1 MMEAHPVVETPSSG
15 PPATLD
21 GAYRRITMRLLPF
34 LMVLWILSWIDRV
47 NIGFAKLQMLAD
59 LKFSETVYGIGAG
72 IFFIGYFICE
82 VPSNLLLER
91 IGARKTIA
99 RITFLWGICCVAMM
113 FVTTPAFFFV
123 LRFFLGVFEAG
134 FYPGVILFLTYW
146 YPTERRAKVFGLFMS
161 ASALA
166 GVIGGP
172 LAGGIL
178 TGMNGVNG
186 WAGWQWVFLL
196 EGIPSIL
203 AGVVTLLY
211 LTDRPSKA
219 GWLTPEQRALV
230 EADLARDAAALGQ
243 REHRILA
250 SLKDVRVWQCIAI
263 FFCIVTANSALTF
276 FGPSVVRE
284 AGFTDPLTVGW
295 IMSAAY
301 LCGGA
306 GMILNGRHSDRT
318 GEARLH
324 CGVPASIGALAI
336 AAVGFLIPSSPVLAM
351 ALILGRPIETE
362 MMKMLRTPW
371 LRQAALAPVV
381 LAAGC
386 VAPGSFGHAPTE
398 ADFATIQPGMSSQ
411 EVLARFGRPTW
422 IFGVRQENMSIWNY
436 RYNRNDCVIYQIGV
450 RPDGTVRDAGTGY
463 DPACDGPSHL

>member
-1 MMEAHPVVETPSSG
+1 MAGISQPAVGIPAFG

-47 NIGFAKLQMLAD
+47 NIGFAKLQMLSD

-82 VPSNLLLER
+82 VPSNLLLEY

-113 FVTTPAFFFV
+113 FVTTPAFFYV

-219 GWLTPEQRALV
+219 TWLTPDERALV
-230 EADLARDAAALGQ
+230 EADLARDAAALGP
-243 REHRILA
+243 REHRIMA
-250 SLKDVRVWQCIAI
+250 SLKDIRVWQCIAI

-306 GMILNGRHSDRT
+306 GMIFNGRHSDRT

-324 CGVPASIGALAI
+324 CGVPATVGAIAIALVGVLIASSPILAMLALALAI
-336 AAVGFLIPSSPVLAM
+336 VGTMSAIPVFWQIPGRFLAGSAAAAGI
-351 ALILGRPIETE
+351 ALINSVANLAGFGAPAAMGYLREHTGSVSTGLYLVAAFEFASLLLILRFIPAETPVME
-362 MMKMLRTPW
+362 RRAEART
-371 LRQAALAPVV
+371 A
-381 LAAGC
+381 
-386 VAPGSFGHAPTE
+386 HE
-398 ADFATIQPGMSSQ
+398 
-411 EVLARFGRPTW
+411 
-422 IFGVRQENMSIWNY
+422 
-436 RYNRNDCVIYQIGV
+436 
-450 RPDGTVRDAGTGY
+450 
-463 DPACDGPSHL
+463 PA

>member
-1 MMEAHPVVETPSSG
+1 MTIQARGAIDTLPLAASS
-15 PPATLD
+15 ALD
-21 GAYRRITMRLLPF
+21 DTYRRITWRLLPF
-34 LMVLWILSWIDRV
+34 LMFLWVLSWIDRV
-47 NIGFAKLQMLAD
+47 NIGFAKLQMLAE

-72 IFFIGYFICE
+72 IFFIGYFLCE

-99 RITFLWGICCVAMM
+99 RITLLWGLCCVAMM
-113 FVTTPAFFFV
+113 FVTTPAFFYV
-123 LRFFLGVFEAG
+123 LRFLLGVFEAG

-146 YPTERRAKVFGLFMS
+146 YPSERRAKVFGLFMS

-172 LAGGIL
+172 LAGAIMA
-178 TGMNGVNG
+178 GMHGVNG
-186 WAGWQWVFLL
+186 WSGWQWVFLL

-203 AGVVTLLY
+203 AGLVTLIY

-219 GWLTPEQRALV
+219 GWLTPEQRALI
-230 EADLARDAAALGQ
+230 EADLARDAEALGP

-276 FGPSVVRE
+276 FGPSVVRD

-324 CGVPASIGALAI
+324 CGVPAFIGALAI
-336 AAVGFLIPSSPVLAM
+336 ALTGVFVTSAPALALVMLALAIVGTMSAIPVFWQIPGRFLAGSAAAAGI
-351 ALILGRPIETE
+351 ALINSVANLAGFGAPAV
-362 MMKMLRTPW
+362 MGYLREHSGSVSTGLW
-371 LRQAALAPVV
+371 LVAAVEAAALV
-381 LAAGC
+381 LILIFVPPATSAMERRAQARAA
-386 VAPGSFGHAPTE
+386 HE
-398 ADFATIQPGMSSQ
+398 
-411 EVLARFGRPTW
+411 
-422 IFGVRQENMSIWNY
+422 
-436 RYNRNDCVIYQIGV
+436 
-450 RPDGTVRDAGTGY
+450 
-463 DPACDGPSHL
+463 PA

>member
-1 MMEAHPVVETPSSG
+1 MTIQAPGATDTLPIAASS
-15 PPATLD
+15 ALD
-21 GAYRRITMRLLPF
+21 DTYRRITWRLLPF
-34 LMVLWILSWIDRV
+34 LMFLWVLSWIDRV
-47 NIGFAKLQMLAD
+47 NIGFAKLQMLAE
-59 LKFSETVYGIGAG
+59 LRFSETVYGIGAG
-72 IFFIGYFICE
+72 IFFIGYFLCE

-99 RITFLWGICCVAMM
+99 RITLLWGLCCVAMM
-113 FVTTPAFFFV
+113 FVTTPAFFYV
-123 LRFFLGVFEAG
+123 LRFLLGVFEAG

-146 YPTERRAKVFGLFMS
+146 YPSERRAKVFGLFMS

-172 LAGGIL
+172 LAGAIMA
-178 TGMNGVNG
+178 GMHGVNG
-186 WAGWQWVFLL
+186 WSGWQWVFLL

-203 AGVVTLLY
+203 AGLVTLIY

-219 GWLTPEQRALV
+219 AWLTPEQRALV
-230 EADLARDAAALGQ
+230 EADLARDAEALGP

-250 SLKDVRVWQCIAI
+250 SLKDPRVWQCIAI

-276 FGPSVVRE
+276 FGPSVVRD

-324 CGVPASIGALAI
+324 CGVPAFIGALAI
-336 AAVGFLIPSSPVLAM
+336 ALTGFFITDAPALALVMLALAIVGTMSAIPVFWQIPGRFLAGSAAAAGI
-351 ALILGRPIETE
+351 ALINSVANLAGFGAPAV
-362 MMKMLRTPW
+362 MGYLREHSGSVSTGLW
-371 LRQAALAPVV
+371 LVAAVEAAALV
-381 LAAGC
+381 LILAFVPPATSAMERRARARAA
-386 VAPGSFGHAPTE
+386 HE
-398 ADFATIQPGMSSQ
+398 
-411 EVLARFGRPTW
+411 
-422 IFGVRQENMSIWNY
+422 
-436 RYNRNDCVIYQIGV
+436 
-450 RPDGTVRDAGTGY
+450 
-463 DPACDGPSHL
+463 PA

>member
-1 MMEAHPVVETPSSG
+1 MSGAAQPVAGSPAFG

-21 GAYRRITMRLLPF
+21 GAYRRITWRLLPF
-34 LMVLWILSWIDRV
+34 LMILWILSWIDRV
-47 NIGFAKLQMLAD
+47 NIGFAKLQMLSE

-82 VPSNLLLER
+82 VPSNLLLEY

-113 FVTTPAFFFV
+113 FVTTPAFFYV

-146 YPTERRAKVFGLFMS
+146 YPSERRAKVFGLFMS
-161 ASALA
+161 ASAFA

-172 LAGGIL
+172 LAGAIMG
-178 TGMNGVNG
+178 GMHGVNG
-186 WAGWQWVFLL
+186 WSGWQWVFLL

-203 AGVVTLLY
+203 AGVVTLFY

-219 GWLTPEQRALV
+219 GWLTQEERALV
-230 EADLARDAAALGQ
+230 EADLARDAAALGP
-243 REHRILA
+243 REHRIVA
-250 SLKDVRVWQCIAI
+250 SLKDARVWQCIAI

-276 FGPSVVRE
+276 FGPSVVRD

-324 CGVPASIGALAI
+324 CGVSAFVGALAI
-336 AAVGFLIPSSPVLAM
+336 ALTGLLLHGAPVLALVALGVAIVGTM
-351 ALILGRPIETE
+351 SAIPVFWQIPGRFLAGSAAAAGIALINSV
-362 MMKMLRTPW
+362 
-371 LRQAALAPVV
+371 ANLA
-381 LAAGC
+381 G
-386 VAPGSFGHAPTE
+386 FGAPTVMGYLRE
-398 ADFATIQPGMSSQ
+398 HTGSPATGLWLVAAV
-411 EVLARFGRPTW
+411 EVLALVLILAFVPRAT
-422 IFGVRQENMSIWNY
+422 
-436 RYNRNDCVIYQIGV
+436 
-450 RPDGTVRDAGTGY
+450 
-463 DPACDGPSHL
+463 PALERRAAARAAHEPA

>member
-1 MMEAHPVVETPSSG
+1 MAIQSHPASDASSFGPSTALDET
-15 PPATLD
+15 
-21 GAYRRITMRLLPF
+21 YRRITWRLLPF
-34 LMVLWILSWIDRV
+34 LMLLWILSWIDRV

-72 IFFIGYFICE
+72 IFFIGYFLCE
-82 VPSNLLLER
+82 VPSNLLLEY

-113 FVTTPAFFFV
+113 FVTTPAFFYV
-123 LRFFLGVFEAG
+123 LRFLLGVFEAG

-161 ASALA
+161 ASAIA

-178 TGMNGVNG
+178 TGMDGVNG

-196 EGIPSIL
+196 EGIPSVI
-203 AGVVTLLY
+203 AGVVTLFY

-230 EADLARDAAALGQ
+230 EADLARDAAALGH
-243 REHRILA
+243 REHRVLV
-250 SLKDVRVWQCIAI
+250 SLKDIRVWQCIAI
-263 FFCIVTANSALTF
+263 FFCIITANSALTF

-284 AGFTDPLTVGW
+284 AGYPDPLTVGW
-295 IMSAAY
+295 IMAAAY

-324 CGVPASIGALAI
+324 CGVPAMIGALAI
-336 AAVGFLIPSSPVLAM
+336 ALVGVLVPSSPVPAMLALAVAIVGTM
-351 ALILGRPIETE
+351 SAIPVFWQIPGRFLAGSAAAAGIALINSVANLAGFGAPATMGYLREQTGSVSAGLWLVSAIEF
-362 MMKMLRTPW
+362 
-371 LRQAALAPVV
+371 AALV
-381 LAAGC
+381 LILAFIPPATPALERRAA
-386 VAPGSFGHAPTE
+386 
-398 ADFATIQPGMSSQ
+398 
-411 EVLARFGRPTW
+411 ARAAH
-422 IFGVRQENMSIWNY
+422 E
-436 RYNRNDCVIYQIGV
+436 
-450 RPDGTVRDAGTGY
+450 
-463 DPACDGPSHL
+463 PA

>member
-1 MMEAHPVVETPSSG
+1 MVGAAQAPVGS
-15 PPATLD
+15 PPFGAPASLD
-21 GAYRRITMRLLPF
+21 GAYRRITWRLLPF

-47 NIGFAKLQMLAD
+47 NIGFAKLQMLSD

-82 VPSNLLLER
+82 VPSNLLLEY

-113 FVTTPAFFFV
+113 FVTTPAFFYV

-219 GWLTPEQRALV
+219 GWLTPEERALV
-230 EADLARDAAALGQ
+230 EADLARDAAALGP

-250 SLKDVRVWQCIAI
+250 SLKDIRVWQCIAI

-318 GEARLH
+318 GEARMH
-324 CGVPASIGALAI
+324 CGVPALIGSLAI

-351 ALILGRPIETE
+351 LALAVAIVGTMSAIPVFWQIPGRFLAGSAAAAGIALINSV
-362 MMKMLRTPW
+362 
-371 LRQAALAPVV
+371 ANLA
-381 LAAGC
+381 G
-386 VAPGSFGHAPTE
+386 FGAPTAMGYLRE
-398 ADFATIQPGMSSQ
+398 HTGSVSAGLWLVAAFEFATLLLILLFVPPASPAL
-411 EVLARFGRPTW
+411 ERRAVARAAH
-422 IFGVRQENMSIWNY
+422 E
-436 RYNRNDCVIYQIGV
+436 
-450 RPDGTVRDAGTGY
+450 
-463 DPACDGPSHL
+463 PA